1 MIQLVRPNY
10 NVIGVIGDCLKYVND
25 SINTPQ
31 SQRLPCATD
40 AWNKTKFRHLDMN
53 FPPDVIVPVWFSYF
67 ANIGGVYKDWGH
79 VCWHDPKLGFVS
91 SPWQRGTTKA
101 IIGSLSELIRIYSD
115 NGANPMKLL
124 GWSEDIS
131 NVRVVQEDDV
141 HYPTP
146 AEVKQYFAEA
156 GHPCSQ
162 HNIDTY
168 GKKDISWLYHDL
180 LADVVADKASLQAQ
194 LTAANTKLTA
204 LQQTSQTGVIPP
216 TTEAQIT
223 QTSADTKSIKEA
235 LVAIAKWF
243 HVPGF

>member
-1 MIQLVRPNY
+1 MIQLVKPNLATKGR
-10 NVIGVIGDCLKYVND
+10 IGYCLEFVND

-91 SPWQRGTTKA
+91 SPWRKGTSKA
-101 IIGSLSELIRIYSD
+101 VIGSLSELIRIYSD

-131 NVRVVQEDDV
+131 NVRVVKEDEM
-141 HYPTP
+141 Y
-146 AEVKQYFAEA
+146 K
-156 GHPCSQ
+156 GH
-162 HNIDTY
+162 DAKY
-168 GKKDISWLYHDL
+168 WY
-180 LADVVADKASLQAQ
+180 DKLQGSLQADAKHIKIAEDRGKA
-194 LTAANTKLTA
+194 LEEANKKLA
-204 LQQTSQTGVIPP
+204 SLGSQTVLDP
-216 TTEAQIT
+216 TTKTQLDQIN
-223 QTSADTKSIKEA
+223 ANVGWIKA
-235 LVAIAKWF
+235 LLSKVFK
-243 HVPGF
+243 